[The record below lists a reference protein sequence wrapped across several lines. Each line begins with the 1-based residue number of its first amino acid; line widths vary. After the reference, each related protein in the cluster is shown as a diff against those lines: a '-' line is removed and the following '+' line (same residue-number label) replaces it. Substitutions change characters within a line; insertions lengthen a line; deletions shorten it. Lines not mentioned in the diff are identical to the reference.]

1 MIEMVILLAVS
12 IVYINALILMVY
24 VMHGRTS
31 FKIWDSM
38 IARSFADGV
47 LDTKLALRS
56 FDLWV
61 KAIHGCGNPK
71 PLDL

>member
-1 MIEMVILLAVS
+1 MSEIIL
-12 IVYINALILMVY
+12 IVFGSVYLNALILMVY
-24 VMHGRTS
+24 VMHSMTS

-38 IARSFADGV
+38 IASSFADGV
-47 LDTKLALRS
+47 PDPKLALRS